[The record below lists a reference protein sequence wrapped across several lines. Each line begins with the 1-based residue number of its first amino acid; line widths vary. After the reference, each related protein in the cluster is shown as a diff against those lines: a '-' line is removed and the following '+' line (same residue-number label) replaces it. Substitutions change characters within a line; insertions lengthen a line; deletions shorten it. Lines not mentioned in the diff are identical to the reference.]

1 MIDREKHKGILIRIL
16 KDIYTNNSLGPVLG
30 FKGGT
35 AAMLF
40 HELNRFSV
48 DLDFDLLNREKEDE
62 VFEKVGKIVARYGII
77 KEQTKK
83 RFTLFYEISYSEA
96 DRNIK
101 VEINRRNF
109 GSKYEV
115 INYFGIS
122 MKVMVREDMFA
133 NKLAALY
140 ERAERA
146 NRDIFD
152 VWFFLQNHWP
162 INKAIVEKRIGFSF
176 ETAILKC
183 IEKLE
188 KVTDR
193 SILSGIG
200 ELIDNK
206 QKAWAKARLKE
217 ETLFLLKVMLD
228 SEKRSAKQTV

>member
-48 DLDFDLLNREKEDE
+48 DLDFDLLDREKEDE

-115 INYFGIS
+115 INLITQEADLEQ
-122 MKVMVREDMFA
+122 V
-133 NKLAALY
+133 
-140 ERAERA
+140 
-146 NRDIFD
+146 
-152 VWFFLQNHWP
+152 FLDYYKKDKNG
-162 INKAIVEKRIGFSF
+162 A
-176 ETAILKC
+176 
-183 IEKLE
+183 
-188 KVTDR
+188 
-193 SILSGIG
+193 
-200 ELIDNK
+200 
-206 QKAWAKARLKE
+206 
-217 ETLFLLKVMLD
+217 
-228 SEKRSAKQTV
+228 

>member
-48 DLDFDLLNREKEDE
+48 DLDFDLLDREKEDE